1 MPEIKSI
8 SDERIRKIEERMQEI
23 DEMITPWEKE
33 NGILEQDGSPSL
45 KAFSCMFENGKG
57 VSELDQKRLNRQ
69 FEEMD
74 EATIMRML
82 RLKAERIRLEK
93 ENSKS
98 SGNMKELC
106 CSRQWKSIC
115 LNIFLR

>member
-33 NGILEQDGSPSL
+33 NGILEQDGSPRL

-93 ENSKS
+93 GNSKS
-98 SGNMKELC
+98 SGNMKEVC